1 MADIPSAK
9 SEQELK
15 TLRYGEI
22 PLRDELKYFFEPKSV
37 AVIGASATPGKL
49 GYNVL
54 VNLIGGKFQ
63 GKIYP
68 INPKVDK
75 ILGLRCYKSI
85 LDVPDEVDLA
95 VLIVPAKIIPE
106 VLMDCVSKGV
116 KAVIIEAGGFAE
128 IGGEGSILQ
137 EKIRTIAKKERI
149 RIVGP
154 NCAGIVNT
162 HKNLITTFAK
172 VKNLRKGGISF
183 ITQAGI
189 FAAGMFEIYGPRWGI
204 SKVITI
210 GNKADVDEADMLEY
224 LAEDPETKV
233 VGMYLEGVS
242 DGRKFLAAL
251 KKTVLKKP
259 VVILKGGRTEEGKKA
274 VSSHTASL
282 AGNAEIYDAAFK
294 QCGAVKAE
302 NLEQL
307 FDFVRFFALQPLMK
321 GNKIAVVTYAG
332 SMGVLSVDRAVSL
345 GLEIAELSSTVL
357 KKLKGIAFP
366 WTSSFNPLDL
376 SFLVTTEQYVES
388 TRIFMKT
395 EEINGISLIVPA
407 LKVVE
412 VGKAVA
418 EVLQDQNTKPLVFC
432 VPLGEYVMGNIQK
445 VEELGIP
452 CYPTPERAVD
462 ALYASYKYYLYL
474 RSREKHEYLML

>member
-1 MADIPSAK
+1 MVNTPSVK
-9 SEQELK
+9 SKQELK
-15 TLRYGEI
+15 TLRYEGT
-22 PLRDELKYFFEPKSV
+22 LLHDELKYFFEPKSV

-54 VNLIGGKFQ
+54 VNLIKGKFH

-68 INPKVDK
+68 INPNLKE
-75 ILGLRCYKSI
+75 IFGLKCYRSI
-85 LDVPDEVDLA
+85 LDVPNEVDLA
-95 VLIVPAKIIPE
+95 VLIVPAKIILD

-116 KAVIIEAGGFAE
+116 RAVIIEAGGFAE
-128 IGGEGSILQ
+128 MGEEGSLLQ
-137 EKIRTIAKKERI
+137 EKIREIARKGNI
-149 RIVGP
+149 RIIGP

-162 HKNLITTFAK
+162 HRNLVTTFAE

-189 FAAGMFEIYGPRWGI
+189 FAAGMLEIYGPRWGI
-204 SKVITI
+204 SKIITI
-210 GNKADVDEADMLEY
+210 GNKVDVDEADMLEY

-242 DGRKFLAAL
+242 DGRKFLKSL

-259 VVILKGGRTEEGKKA
+259 VVILKGGRTEEGKRA
-274 VSSHTASL
+274 VRSHTASL
-282 AGNAEIYDAAFK
+282 AGNVEIYDAAFK
-294 QCGAVKAE
+294 QCGAIKAE

-307 FDFVRFFALQPLMK
+307 FDSVRFFALQPLMR

-332 SMGVLSVDRAVSL
+332 SMGVLSVDRAASL
-345 GLEIAELSSTVL
+345 GLKIAELPNTVL
-357 KKLKGIAFP
+357 KKLRGIAFP
-366 WTSSFNPLDL
+366 WTSNFNPLDL
-376 SFLVTTEQYVES
+376 SFLVTIEQYVES
-388 TRIFMKT
+388 ARIFMRAET
-395 EEINGISLIVPA
+395 VSGISLIVPA

-418 EVLQDQNTKPLVFC
+418 EILENGNTKPLVFC
-432 VPLGEYVMGNIQK
+432 VPLGEYVMEDIQK

-452 CYPTPERAVD
+452 CYPTPERAID
-462 ALYASYKYYLYL
+462 ALYVSHKYYLYL
-474 RSREKHEYLML
+474 KNRGVCMKL